1 MGNSFNYRGLI
12 DRLLEIAGGG
22 NIFEQQERKKRQDY
36 AAIDARNAMQ
46 QDFENKRALQS
57 DLLAGNMA
65 VARENNA
72 GALARQQLQG
82 EFGLKDTGLKGD
94 YALRQEGMR
103 GDYGLQQEGMR
114 GISQVNAAIAGSGG
128 KSGNG
133 NNAAYT
139 EAIKG
144 IWADMGM
151 TPEQK
156 FEATKKAHEMF
167 FGGAQTQAGGE
178 VNPMPDTSARGSVVE
193 PNPKNGTKY
202 FKPDPAPTAAT
213 GAALPS
219 ASSAI
224 QPTAEEQM
232 RSTIKMPAKENLSLM
247 GKRGFG
253 LLRTQAEIDQ
263 DAPRV
268 QVSNAKAQS
277 EAERFYS
284 PEEQKKRRDRMGTWL
299 GR

>member
-1 MGNSFNYRGLI
+1 MDYRFMSGLDNRR
-12 DRLLEIAGGG
+12 DRKMELAAGG
-22 NIFEQQERKKRQDY
+22 NIFEQEEKKKRQDY

-57 DLLAGNMA
+57 DLLAGNMD

-94 YALRQEGMR
+94 YALRQEGI
-103 GDYGLQQEGMR
+103 R

-144 IWADMGM
+144 IWADMVM
-151 TPEQK
+151 NPEQK

-167 FGGAQTQAGGE
+167 FGGAQPRAGGE
-178 VNPMPDTSARGSVVE
+178 VNPMPDASGRGSVVE

-232 RSTIKMPAKENLSLM
+232 RSTINMPAKENLSLM

-253 LLRTQAEIDQ
+253 LIRTQAEIDQ

-268 QVSNAKAQS
+268 QASKAKAQS

>member
-1 MGNSFNYRGLI
+1 MDYRFMSGLDNRR
-12 DRLLEIAGGG
+12 DRKMELAAGG
-22 NIFEQQERKKRQDY
+22 NIFEQIEKKKRQDY

-57 DLLAGNMA
+57 DLLAGNMD

-151 TPEQK
+151 NPEQK

-167 FGGAQTQAGGE
+167 FGGAQQQAGGE
-178 VNPMPDTSARGSVVE
+178 VNPMPDASGRGSAVE

-202 FKPDPAPTAAT
+202 FKPDPAPTAAA
-213 GAALPS
+213 G
-219 ASSAI
+219 
-224 QPTAEEQM
+224 
-232 RSTIKMPAKENLSLM
+232 
-247 GKRGFG
+247 
-253 LLRTQAEIDQ
+253 
-263 DAPRV
+263 
-268 QVSNAKAQS
+268 AQS
-277 EAERFYS
+277 MTFQTDIGTAS
-284 PEEQKKRRDRMGTWL
+284 ANPGKKKKESFDLYNKYRPYGT
-299 GR
+299 GPFGGE